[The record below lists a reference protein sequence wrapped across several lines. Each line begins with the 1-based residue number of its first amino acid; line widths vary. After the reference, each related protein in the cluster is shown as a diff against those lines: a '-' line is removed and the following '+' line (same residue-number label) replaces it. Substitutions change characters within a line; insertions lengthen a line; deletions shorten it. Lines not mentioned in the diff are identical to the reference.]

1 MIKVTKCP
9 QPLLLF
15 NDNVPEKLAISV
27 SKSPPTKSD
36 KNNFKIPPPPVLRPT
51 QKHSVFEYIDAH
63 ASSKIGQRSERM
75 SEVAKDI
82 FVPHCSSSIQVDP
95 NSFLYAI
102 NVLQI
107 PTFIFINR
115 KWR

>member
-15 NDNVPEKLAISV
+15 NDNVPEKLAITV

-75 SEVAKDI
+75 SEVAKR
-82 FVPHCSSSIQVDP
+82 
-95 NSFLYAI
+95 LM
-102 NVLQI
+102 
-107 PTFIFINR
+107 PTANLR
-115 KWR
+115 KFRELRRQLVTKTSH

>member
-15 NDNVPEKLAISV
+15 NDNVPEKLAIIV

-36 KNNFKIPPPPVLRPT
+36 KNNFKIPPPLILRPT

-63 ASSKIGQRSERM
+63 ASSKIGQRSELVAQLVEHQVVMR
-75 SEVAKDI
+75 EV
-82 FVPHCSSSIQVDP
+82 
-95 NSFLYAI
+95 
-102 NVLQI
+102 
-107 PTFIFINR
+107 
-115 KWR
+115 